1 MKPTSTSRF
10 LSAFLPHAAGRAGTA
25 GGATMALLCAT
36 WLAAPASA
44 FGQTLDDFKTA
55 ANSEGVNLIPFPDLR
70 RDATAIADEVQR
82 RKDDVKSFDYDV
94 LEKQKNNLLK
104 QVAAKQAEIEEFQ
117 QFKKAFEAKHPDS
130 DLRTIDEY
138 DIKPRTSAIAEL
150 NGQITAMNESLAKAV
165 DGFERLY
172 QARAGL
178 REYFD
183 KAMSQLSD
191 AKSNPDPY
199 LGGGA
204 SDDDKQQW
212 TSYIDTIMDKIKAG
226 ISDHKVQEEG
236 AQSTKVRFETLLKKT
251 E

>member
-25 GGATMALLCAT
+25 GGAMMALLCAT
-36 WLAAPASA
+36 WLAAAPASA

-70 RDATAIADEVQR
+70 KDATAIADEVQR

-104 QVAAKQAEIEEFQ
+104 QVAAKQAEIEEIQ

-130 DLRTIDEY
+130 DLKTLDD
-138 DIKPRTSAIAEL
+138 DITKRTSAIAEL

-191 AKSNPDPY
+191 AKSNPDRY

-204 SDDDKQQW
+204 SDDDKKQL
-212 TSYIDTIMDKIKAG
+212 TSYIDAIMDKIKAG
-226 ISDHKVQEEG
+226 MSDHKVQEEG

>member
-1 MKPTSTSRF
+1 MKPTTTSRL
-10 LSAFLPHAAGRAGTA
+10 LSAFLLHAAGRACTA
-25 GGATMALLCAT
+25 GGAMLTLLCAT
-36 WLAAPASA
+36 WLSAAPASA

-82 RKDDVKSFDYDV
+82 RKDDVKSFDYDL

-104 QVAAKQAEIEEFQ
+104 QVAAKQAEIEEIQ
-117 QFKKAFEAKHPDS
+117 QFKKDFESQHPGA
-130 DLRTIDEY
+130 DLRTFDD
-138 DIKPRTSAIAEL
+138 DIAKRTSAIAEL
-150 NGQITAMNESLAKAV
+150 NGQITTMNETLAKAV

-191 AKSNPDPY
+191 AKSDPSRY
-199 LGGGA
+199 LGSGA
-204 SDDDKQQW
+204 SEDDKQQL
-212 TSYIDTIMDKIKAG
+212 TSYIDASMDKIKAG
-226 ISDHKVQEEG
+226 MSDHRVQENG
-236 AQSTKVRFETLLKKT
+236 AQSTKARFETLLKKT